1 MSKKKKSIMDGY
13 FDEPSTAIEINPF
26 VFETEL
32 EKKQDFCNV
41 GFNTIENSSAMVLPR
56 DTIQTL
62 NMNSKLQK
70 NDFMP
75 LDSREISV
83 RQALDKPLD
92 SREIGVRQALDK
104 KDMKLIG
111 VRQALDKPLDSREI
125 GVRQIENSA
134 LDVSVLVGKQ
144 KKLLSFI
151 FVECKKIG
159 DLETNFINSDDL
171 KILLDQ
177 SAEDLRNLISE
188 LKKKGFFESIISKN
202 SGRIGLRKFKI
213 SKNIYQQFLNSA
225 LDSREIGVRQPL
237 DKPLDKPL
245 DIAPYSSS
253 NDFDKKNTITTCA
266 EVLTIPENLRRFGI
280 STVNLQNLINLGKA
294 TQEVIERS
302 LGALSF
308 DVENGKTGNLAN
320 IFFGVLGT
328 GREYI
333 SQKYS
338 ETLQIELDSELA
350 RIKDTEEIEKKL
362 QETKLQMKFKEYL
375 EQNPEFIESVK
386 NRHKTF
392 VNSPS
397 VLEKVAFEE
406 FKALPE
412 PI

>member
-1 MSKKKKSIMDGY
+1 M
-13 FDEPSTAIEINPF
+13 A
-26 VFETEL
+26 
-32 EKKQDFCNV
+32 
-41 GFNTIENSSAMVLPR
+41 
-56 DTIQTL
+56 
-62 NMNSKLQK
+62 KLK
-70 NDFMP
+70 TSVNDFMDLMDEEESSSERAAFSP
-75 LDSREISV
+75 
-83 RQALDKPLD
+83 KPN
-92 SREIGVRQALDK
+92 SKSENNH
-104 KDMKLIG
+104 
-111 VRQALDKPLDSREI
+111 KPIMS
-125 GVRQIENSA
+125 
-134 LDVSVLVGKQ
+134 
-144 KKLLSFI
+144 
-151 FVECKKIG
+151 
-159 DLETNFINSDDL
+159 
-171 KILLDQ
+171 Q
-177 SAEDLRNLISE
+177 SGAKRTT
-188 LKKKGFFESIISKN
+188 
-202 SGRIGLRKFKI
+202 
-213 SKNIYQQFLNSA
+213 
-225 LDSREIGVRQPL
+225 QPEPQPEPSL
-237 DKPLDKPL
+237 
-245 DIAPYSSS
+245 PYSSS
-253 NDFDKKNTITTCA
+253 NDFDKKNTITTGA

-362 QETKLQMKFKEYL
+362 QETKLQMRFKEYL

-406 FKALPE
+406 FKGLLQT
-412 PI
+412 

>member
-1 MSKKKKSIMDGY
+1 MARLGLRTLRKPNTDG
-13 FDEPSTAIEINPF
+13 FIEEIKN
-26 VFETEL
+26 ETEISIHLTNFDNLVQSSSTHGSNNAVHGSPHSSVMVQSSSTHGSNNAVHGSPHSSVMVQSSSTHGSKFDLDSITEPQRKLLYFLYLDLKENRAQITRPYKAEKIAEIAGCKIDGIRTIIKRFRKKEYLKL
-32 EKKQDFCNV
+32 ESFKDSGSGWSKYSLSEAVYNQIKLN
-41 GFNTIENSSAMVLPR
+41 ENWF
-56 DTIQTL
+56 
-62 NMNSKLQK
+62 QK
-70 NDFMP
+70 NDIMVHSWFTHG
-75 LDSREISV
+75 SRPS
-83 RQALDKPLD
+83 
-92 SREIGVRQALDK
+92 
-104 KDMKLIG
+104 
-111 VRQALDKPLDSREI
+111 
-125 GVRQIENSA
+125 
-134 LDVSVLVGKQ
+134 
-144 KKLLSFI
+144 
-151 FVECKKIG
+151 
-159 DLETNFINSDDL
+159 
-171 KILLDQ
+171 
-177 SAEDLRNLISE
+177 
-188 LKKKGFFESIISKN
+188 
-202 SGRIGLRKFKI
+202 SGP
-213 SKNIYQQFLNSA
+213 SSN
-225 LDSREIGVRQPL
+225 
-237 DKPLDKPL
+237 
-245 DIAPYSSS
+245 APYSSS
-253 NDFDKKNTITTCA
+253 NDFDKKNTITTGA

-280 STVNLQNLINLGKA
+280 STVNLQNLINSGKA

-338 ETLQIELDSELA
+338 ETLQIELDSEIA

-375 EQNPEFIESVK
+375 EQNPEFLESVK